1 MAEGND
7 QEKTEPATP
16 KKRQEARKKGQ
27 VAQSREISS
36 VAVLLGA
43 LTVFYFGGSW
53 MFRQLMEITYFI
65 LNQAGNIHLGINSLQ
80 TLLWTLFL
88 KIVVTLAPLMLVVAF
103 VGVASNIA
111 QFGFMLNG
119 ESLTPRLSKLNPIN
133 GFKRLFS
140 LRALIELVKS
150 VFKVMIVGGMAYTIL
165 KGQAEKIPALIDLNV
180 PDILGFM
187 GHVSLK
193 IGFYTCLIL
202 IVLAGLDYIFQR
214 WQHERDLRM
223 SKQEVKD
230 EHKQREGDPL
240 VRSRIR
246 TAQREMAMRR
256 MMADIPKATVVIT
269 NPTHLAIA
277 LKFERSMQAP
287 MLVAKG
293 AGHVAE
299 RIRNIAEQHD
309 IPIIEQKPL
318 ARALYKKVEIGHYI
332 PAELYHAVA
341 EILAY
346 VYRLKGLQHA
356 AA

>member
-1 MAEGND
+1 MRGKSIHFILLVLALVFIPAINARAIDRNDPDLIGYWTFNEGSGTVAADQSANGYNGTLEGNVTWTD
-7 QEKTEPATP
+7 
-16 KKRQEARKKGQ
+16 G
-27 VAQSREISS
+27 VYG
-36 VAVLLGA
+36 GA
-43 LTVFYFGGSW
+43 LHF
-53 MFRQLMEITYFI
+53 
-65 LNQAGNIHLGINSLQ
+65 
-80 TLLWTLFL
+80 
-88 KIVVTLAPLMLVVAF
+88 
-103 VGVASNIA
+103 
-111 QFGFMLNG
+111 
-119 ESLTPRLSKLNPIN
+119 
-133 GFKRLFS
+133 
-140 LRALIELVKS
+140 
-150 VFKVMIVGGMAYTIL
+150 VGGMAYTIL
-165 KGQAEKIPALIDLNV
+165 KGQTEKIPALIDLNV

-246 TAQREMAMRR
+246 AAQREMAMRR

-287 MLVAKG
+287 MVVAKG